1 MVAAD
6 MGEGP
11 SGPTSEIQSPSG
23 PTSEIQGPSG
33 PGSPMEGSS
42 GPRSGME
49 GPSGPGSG
57 IEGPSGPLSRM
68 EGSSADTPPLGD
80 EGLPPNLGRSAVVM
94 AVGTTLSR
102 VTGLGR
108 LVAMAFALGVT
119 ESRLADSYNIAN
131 TMPNVIYELI
141 LGGVLT
147 SVFIPVLVEELRKR
161 RDDDAWESV
170 SALVTTSIVMV
181 VALTVVAVV
190 AAPWII
196 RLFTFRLSGADQA
209 EQQALATFFL
219 RFFAPQIAFYGIA
232 AVAGGLLNAHDRFA
246 VPMFAPIANNVVVI
260 GTFLAFAAIVSGTP
274 DEAGVGTAL
283 SQKLLLAVGTTGGV
297 AVMALAHWPAV
308 RRLPGRL
315 RFRPEF
321 RHPAVRKLARLSVWT
336 LGYVVSN
343 QISFSVGLILANGV
357 QGGPTAMFT
366 AFAFFQL
373 PYGIAAVSIMTALVP
388 RMSAQAVEGDDAGF
402 RASVSSGLRLMG
414 LLLLPATALY
424 LVLARPLITTLLE
437 HGVMSAGSSELV
449 AEVLNMFALGLVP
462 FSFYLLLLRAFYSRQ
477 DARTPTL
484 VNLVLNSVYALFSLL
499 FFPAF
504 RVQGLAFAHSLCYL
518 CGAVL
523 AGYLLSRRIGGLDTR
538 RTLASLG
545 RATVASVVSA
555 GAMLVAVAAVNGV
568 MGPSGER
575 ALVQLIAGVAAGGVA
590 FLAAAKALRIEE
602 LETLRNLLPGRSRSS
617 SKLG

>member
-1 MVAAD
+1 MAEAD
-6 MGEGP
+6 AESGE
-11 SGPTSEIQSPSG
+11 
-23 PTSEIQGPSG
+23 
-33 PGSPMEGSS
+33 
-42 GPRSGME
+42 
-49 GPSGPGSG
+49 
-57 IEGPSGPLSRM
+57 
-68 EGSSADTPPLGD
+68 A
-80 EGLPPNLGRSAVVM
+80 LPPNLGRSAVVM

-131 TMPNVIYELI
+131 TMPNVVYELI

-170 SALVTTSIVMV
+170 SALVTTSIALVVGLSV
-181 VALTVVAVV
+181 VALIG
-190 AAPWII
+190 APWII
-196 RLFTFRLSGADQA
+196 RLFTFRLSGAEQA

-232 AVAGGLLNAHDRFA
+232 AIAGGLLNAHDRFA

-260 GTFLAFAAIVSGTP
+260 ATFLAFAAIVSGTP
-274 DEAGVGTAL
+274 TEAGVGTAL

-297 AVMALAHWPAV
+297 AVMALAHWPYV

-315 RFRPEF
+315 RFRPDF
-321 RHPAVRKLARLSVWT
+321 RHPAVRKLARLSLWT
-336 LGYVVSN
+336 LGYVVAN
-343 QISFSVGLILANGV
+343 QLSFGVGLVLANGV

-388 RMSAQAVEGDDAGF
+388 RMSAQAVEGDEEGF
-402 RASVSSGLRLMG
+402 RASVSVGLRLMG
-414 LLLLPATALY
+414 LLLLPATAAY
-424 LVLARPLITTLLE
+424 LVLSRPLITTLLE
-437 HGVMSAGSSELV
+437 HGVMSSNSSRLV

-462 FSFYLLLLRAFYSRQ
+462 FSFYLLLLRAFYARQ

-484 VNLVLNSVYALFSLL
+484 VNVVLNTVYAVFSLVL
-499 FFPAF
+499 FPAF
-504 RVQGLAFAHSLCYL
+504 RVQGLALAHSLCYL
-518 CGAVL
+518 TGAVL
-523 AGYLLSRRIGGLDTR
+523 AGVLLSRRIGGLDPG
-538 RTLASLG
+538 RTVAALG
-545 RATVASVVSA
+545 RAAAASVVA
-555 GAMLVAVAAVNGV
+555 AAAMLLAVRGVDAV

-575 ALVQLIAGVAAGGVA
+575 ALAQLVAGALAGGLA
-590 FLAAAKALRIEE
+590 FLGAAKALRIEE
-602 LETLRNLLPGRSRSS
+602 LDLLRNLLPGRSRARSA
-617 SKLG
+617 LG